1 MRWYNGFTELSG
13 GVVEH
18 MDKRFLAILGV
29 IVVVFGGILF
39 INNRSQTTVTANP
52 TNNVMGKLDS
62 KVTLVEYGDF
72 QCPACQTYSATTEA
86 VRAKYADRVKF
97 QFRNLPIPSLHPNA
111 IGAARAAEAAAL
123 QNKFWEMHDLLYKY
137 SNWSVW
143 TNATDPN
150 SNFESYARQLSLD
163 VTKFKTDFK
172 SEKVNATINADMAEF
187 DKTGAAVATPTYFLN
202 GKKIDSDKLADTNGP
217 SVDKF
222 STLLDQALA
231 DAEK

>member
-1 MRWYNGFTELSG
+1 
-13 GVVEH
+13 

-29 IVVVFGGILF
+29 IVVIFGGILF
-39 INNRSQTTVTANP
+39 INNQNKTTITANP

-72 QCPACQTYSATTEA
+72 QCNACQMYSSTTEA
-86 VRAKYADRVKF
+86 VRTKYADRVKF

-111 IGAARAAEAAAL
+111 IGGARAAEAAAL
-123 QNKFWEMHDLLYKY
+123 QGKFWEMHGLLYKY
-137 SNWSVW
+137 SNWTVW

-163 VTKFKTDFK
+163 VTKFKADFK
-172 SEKVNATINADMAEF
+172 SEKVNATINADIAEF
-187 DKTGAAVATPTYFLN
+187 EKTGAQTATPTYFLN
-202 GKKIDSDKLADTNGP
+202 GKKIDLDKLADTNGP
-217 SVDKF
+217 SVDKI
-222 STLLDQALA
+222 SAVLDQALT

>member
-1 MRWYNGFTELSG
+1 
-13 GVVEH
+13 

-39 INNRSQTTVTANP
+39 INNRSQTTVTAEP

-72 QCPACQTYSATTEA
+72 QCNACQMYNSTTEA

-111 IGAARAAEAAAL
+111 IGGARAAEAAAL
-123 QNKFWEMHDLLYKY
+123 QGKFWEMHDLLYKY
-137 SNWSVW
+137 SNWTVW
-143 TNATDPN
+143 TSATDPN
-150 SNFESYARQLSLD
+150 SNFESYARQLGLD
-163 VTKFKTDFK
+163 VTRFKTDFK
-172 SEKVNATINADMAEF
+172 SEKVNATINADIAKFE
-187 DKTGAAVATPTYFLN
+187 KTGAQTATPTYFLN
-202 GKKIDSDKLADTNGP
+202 GKQIALDKLADTNGP

-222 STLLDQALA
+222 SAVLDQALA